1 MLLQWPHQG
10 ARNFTKTFLFDP
22 RTAESKFLSVAW
34 NAAAFAKSEA
44 EDAKREKVRAKRK
57 IFIVVVEKE
66 EDDLLVLVVVVII
79 ACFENKSLTNYNYNF
94 CVRVQFSIFF
104 LSFFFGKNFA

>member
-1 MLLQWPHQG
+1 MYLLPSLSQAGFMLLQWPHQG

-57 IFIVVVEKE
+57 IFIVEKE
-66 EDDLLVLVVVVII
+66 EDDLLVVVII
-79 ACFENKSLTNYNYNF
+79 ACY
-94 CVRVQFSIFF
+94 
-104 LSFFFGKNFA
+104 

>member
-1 MLLQWPHQG
+1 
-10 ARNFTKTFLFDP
+10 
-22 RTAESKFLSVAW
+22 VAW

-66 EDDLLVLVVVVII
+66 DDDLLVLVVVVII
-79 ACFENKSLTNYNYNF
+79 ACY
-94 CVRVQFSIFF
+94 
-104 LSFFFGKNFA
+104 

>member
-57 IFIVVVEKE
+57 IFIVEKE
-66 EDDLLVLVVVVII
+66 QEEEDDDLLVLVVVII
-79 ACFENKSLTNYNYNF
+79 ARVIKNKSLTK
-94 CVRVQFSIFF
+94 
-104 LSFFFGKNFA
+104 L

>member
-1 MLLQWPHQG
+1 
-10 ARNFTKTFLFDP
+10 
-22 RTAESKFLSVAW
+22 LSVAW

-66 EDDLLVLVVVVII
+66 EDDLLVLVVVVI
-79 ACFENKSLTNYNYNF
+79 N
-94 CVRVQFSIFF
+94 RV
-104 LSFFFGKNFA
+104 LY

>member
-1 MLLQWPHQG
+1 M
-10 ARNFTKTFLFDP
+10 
-22 RTAESKFLSVAW
+22 SVAW

-57 IFIVVVEKE
+57 IFIVEKE

-79 ACFENKSLTNYNYNF
+79 ACY
-94 CVRVQFSIFF
+94 
-104 LSFFFGKNFA
+104 